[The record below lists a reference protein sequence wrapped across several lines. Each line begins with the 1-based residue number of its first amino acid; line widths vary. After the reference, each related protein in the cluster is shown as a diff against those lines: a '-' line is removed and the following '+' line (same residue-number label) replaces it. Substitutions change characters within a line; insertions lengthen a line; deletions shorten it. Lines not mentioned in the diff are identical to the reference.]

1 MASNGSKVGNSFSLR
16 NPCFKATSYNFMASR
31 TLPHLILAS
40 ALGAWAFAAGT
51 PAASAAANDKM
62 GEIAA
67 TVAHTLE
74 NAHYNRQQLGGEVEP
89 GVTQAR
95 RALDRYFTLL
105 DYNRLFF
112 TQEDIDEF
120 VTKHGDSIHDDIL
133 LRNLDPAYDIYD
145 RFIDRV
151 EDRVGKIRVL
161 LEKDYDFTS
170 ERTAQLNRDDEP
182 WPANQSEADRIW
194 SARIE
199 AELLQA
205 IIADQALEEAASKKK
220 TPAAAEQAKPEPVDS
235 AAARLPKRTPK
246 ETVMKRYERLLKS
259 LRDETREDQASTFLS
274 ALAQSY
280 DPHSEYMSQRAL
292 DNFNIQ
298 MGLSLFGI
306 GAELR
311 SEDGYAKIQRLV
323 PGGPAERGGDLKVND
338 RIVAVAQDD
347 GEYEDVVDMKLDKV
361 VEKIRGKKGTVVR
374 LQVLSADSPD
384 PSKLDVVTIVRDEVK
399 LKDEE
404 AKAQVIE
411 AKNSEGGDAKIGWIT
426 LPSFYANMDRNAGGS
441 AKSTTKDVAA
451 LLKRLKR
458 EGIEGLVVDLRR
470 DSGGS
475 LDEAVRLTGL
485 FIDRGPV
492 VQAKAT
498 DGTIAPMNDPNPGVL
513 WDGPLIVLMNRLS
526 ASASEI
532 FAAALQDYGRA
543 VVVGDTQS
551 FGKGTVQTL
560 LEVDRFMPTFARKG
574 KSGAVK
580 LTIQKFYRVKGGST
594 QLQGVTSDIVLPS
607 LTDQE
612 DFGEGALDFP
622 LGYDEVPAREFRPA
636 GNVAALLPRLRD
648 QSEARVSS
656 DREFGYISE
665 DRERLRKQK
674 EENAVTLNK
683 SERLAEISQDKAR
696 REARNEVRKK
706 AGNHAFAALEVTLD
720 TVDAPQLQKVAL
732 DKPPK
737 RSSLE
742 EMTDEED
749 PTKPAGEEVYVD
761 PVRDET
767 LRIMQDLVRSEGPT
781 PVTARAQ
788 PGS

>member
-1 MASNGSKVGNSFSLR
+1 MLLAGSVR
-16 NPCFKATSYNFMASR
+16 PAT
-31 TLPHLILAS
+31 AS
-40 ALGAWAFAAGT
+40 APSGE
-51 PAASAAANDKM
+51 KM
-62 GEIAA
+62 GEVAA
-67 TVAHTLE
+67 TVAHMLE
-74 NAHYNRQQLGGEVEP
+74 NAHYNRQKLGGEVEP
-89 GVTQAR
+89 GITQAR

-120 VTKHGDSIHDDIL
+120 TARHGESIQDDIL

-145 RFIDRV
+145 RFLDRV
-151 EDRVGKIRVL
+151 EDRVGKIRDL
-161 LEKDYDFTS
+161 LEQDYDFS
-170 ERTAQLNRDDEP
+170 SRRTAQINRDDEP
-182 WPANQSEADRIW
+182 WPANDAEADRIW

-205 IIADQALEEAASKKK
+205 IIADQTLEEAAATKN
-220 TPAAAEQAKPEPVDS
+220 DS
-235 AAARLPKRTPK
+235 ATSEKTEDKPAPETAPRLPKRTPK
-246 ETVMKRYERLLKS
+246 ETVMKRYERMLKS

-338 RIVAVAQDD
+338 RIVAVAQSD

-361 VEKIRGKKGTVVR
+361 VEKIRGKKGTVVH
-374 LQVLSADSPD
+374 LQVLSADSTD
-384 PSKLDVVTIVRDEVK
+384 PSRVDVVTIVRDEVK

-411 AKNSEGGDAKIGWIT
+411 ATNPDGGETKIGWIT
-426 LPSFYANMDRNAGGS
+426 LPSFYANMNRNAGGS

-543 VVVGDTQS
+543 IVVGDTQS

-560 LEVDRFMPTFARKG
+560 LEVDGFMPSFARTKA
-574 KSGAVK
+574 KSGAIK

-594 QLQGVTSDIVLPS
+594 QLLGVNSDIVLPS

-622 LGYDEVPAREFRPA
+622 LGYDEVPPRDFRPEGSLA
-636 GNVAALLPRLRD
+636 VLIPNLRAA
-648 QSEARVSS
+648 SEARVAT
-656 DREFGYISE
+656 DREFGYINE
-665 DRERLRKQK
+665 DRERLQKQK

-683 SERLAEISQDKAR
+683 KERLAEIAEAKER
-696 REARNEVRKK
+696 NEARNALRKK
-706 AGNHAFAALEVTLD
+706 SSSNAFTAFEVTLD
-720 TVDAPQLQKVAL
+720 TVNAPQLQKVAL

-742 EMTDEED
+742 ELADEED
-749 PTKPAGEEVYVD
+749 PTKPDGEEIYVD

-767 LRIMQDLVRSEGPT
+767 LRIMQDFVQAQGPS
-781 PVTARAQ
+781 PVTARAE

>member
-1 MASNGSKVGNSFSLR
+1 
-16 NPCFKATSYNFMASR
+16 MASR

-40 ALGAWAFAAGT
+40 LLAAWALAAGT
-51 PAASAAANDKM
+51 PSASAAPDDKM

-112 TQEDIDEF
+112 TQEDIDGF

-145 RFIDRV
+145 RFLDRV

-161 LEKDYDFTS
+161 LEKDYDFKS
-170 ERTAQLNRDDEP
+170 DRTAQLNRDDEP
-182 WPANQSEADRIW
+182 WPANEAEADRIW

-205 IIADQALEEAASKKK
+205 IIADQALEEAAAKKK
-220 TPAAAEQAKPEPVDS
+220 EESASAKQAKPEPAES
-235 AAARLPKRTPK
+235 TAARLPKRTPK

-259 LRDETREDQASTFLS
+259 LRDENREDQASTFLS

-374 LQVLSADSPD
+374 LQVLPADSPD
-384 PSKLDVVTIVRDEVK
+384 PSKVDVVTIVRDEVK

-411 AKNSEGGDAKIGWIT
+411 AKDSDGGDAKIGWIT

-498 DGTIAPMNDPNPGVL
+498 DGRITPMNDPDPGVL

-560 LEVDRFMPTFARKG
+560 LEVDGFMPTFARKG

-594 QLQGVTSDIVLPS
+594 QLQGVASDIILPS
-607 LTDQE
+607 ITDQE

-622 LGYDEVPAREFRPA
+622 LGYDEVPSREFRPA
-636 GNVAALLPRLRD
+636 GNVAALIPRLRE
-648 QSEARVSS
+648 QSKARVTS

-683 SERLAEISQDKAR
+683 SERLAEIAEDKGR

-767 LRIMQDLVRSEGPT
+767 LRIMQDLVRSEGPP
-781 PVTARAQ
+781 PVTARAE